1 MNNVSSFF
9 HIIVFRFRI
18 FLPSFSFQIS
28 SYSVNFPES
37 RHAKFDSLFTSLVIN
52 NIWREKSISRFNK
65 LSSSERVNNEKS
77 DFVIYLVRVMDGDK
91 KWLLLRGG
99 RKKKWQ
105 SVFPPFLDSIKRKDS
120 TSFVYRA
127 FNLNKRARWINR
139 SPSIQSRT
147 ISNRDSC
154 V

>member
-18 FLPSFSFQIS
+18 FLPSVSFQIS

-37 RHAKFDSLFTSLVIN
+37 RHAKFDSLFTSLVVN

-65 LSSSERVNNEKS
+65 LSSFERVNNEKS

-91 KWLLLRGG
+91 KWLQLRGG
-99 RKKKWQ
+99 RKKK
-105 SVFPPFLDSIKRKDS
+105 
-120 TSFVYRA
+120 
-127 FNLNKRARWINR
+127 
-139 SPSIQSRT
+139 
-147 ISNRDSC
+147 
-154 V
+154 